1 MTKMEGKALY
11 KIMNNSIYGKAMEN
25 LRNRINVKLVNNE
38 KDYSKCTSKP
48 SYMSHEIFDNNLVT
62 IGKSKL
68 ALQPNKPAY
77 IWMCILELSIALMYK
92 FRYGFIKNKPDN
104 KSKLLF
110 TDTDGLMYEIKTA
123 DVYEDFSSNKE
134 KFDFS
139 NYSTKSKRYDNS
151 NKSVIQK
158 WKMKPEV
165 LQLKYLLDRSQKR
178 IHS

>member
-1 MTKMEGKALY
+1 
-11 KIMNNSIYGKAMEN
+11 
-25 LRNRINVKLVNNE
+25 
-38 KDYSKCTSKP
+38 
-48 SYMSHEIFDNNLVT
+48 
-62 IGKSKL
+62 
-68 ALQPNKPAY
+68 
-77 IWMCILELSIALMYK
+77 MCILELSIVLTYK

-110 TDTDGLMYEIKTA
+110 TDTDGLMYEIKTE

-151 NKSVIQK
+151 NKLVIQK

-165 LQLKYLLDRSQKR
+165 LQLKYLLD
-178 IHS
+178 